1 MQSMKMAQIFTPP
14 QFDYASILPF
24 SMELEKLRNSADL
37 SIDFSKTAFAS
48 PIAILTIGC
57 NIKSLLEY
65 RKSSQLVTHFEGIS
79 EDIDAHS
86 YLGHLGFFDFI
97 DVQFG
102 KAIGEA
108 KGNNR
113 YMPITKLSYSDLML
127 EVSPPYKLLRHVIM
141 AEAEKL
147 AIVLSPEETDGS
159 STVTLAYALREIIRN
174 VFEHSKAREAYIC
187 GQRRSNGSVEIAIID
202 QGIGIFNSLKNA
214 FKIKDPVDSLELA
227 IEPAVSRTTGPRG
240 DKNEHGNSGYGLY
253 VLSRLGLDY
262 GKFLLGSGDGCLR
275 MDKEG
280 RTIDKFSFK
289 GTVVGLRLYSPP
301 DNFGADLDAILQG
314 GEMEAYMVGLPVKPS
329 SGTKEIPLSKRR

>member
-1 MQSMKMAQIFTPP
+1 MNPIFTPP

-24 SMELEKLRNSADL
+24 SLELEQLRDSTEL
-37 SIDFSKTAFAS
+37 SIDFSRTEFAS

-57 NIKSLLEY
+57 NIKFLLEH
-65 RKSSQLVTHFEGIS
+65 RKASGLETHFQGIS
-79 EDIDAHS
+79 QDIPAHS
-86 YLGHLGFFDFI
+86 YLGHLGFFNFI
-97 DVQFG
+97 DVPFG

-108 KGNNR
+108 VGNKR

-159 STVTLAYALREIIRN
+159 ATVTLAYALREIIRN
-174 VFEHSKAREAYIC
+174 AFEHSKAREAYIC

-227 IEPAVSRTTGPRG
+227 IEPAVSRTTGPQG

-253 VLSRLGLDY
+253 VLSRLGLEY
-262 GKFLLGSGDGCLR
+262 GKFLLGSGEGCLR
-275 MDKEG
+275 MDKAG
-280 RTIDKFSFK
+280 TSVDKFCYN
-289 GTVVGLRLYSPP
+289 GTIVGLRLHSPP
-301 DNFGADLDAILQG
+301 DNFGAELDAILEG
-314 GEMEAYMVGLPVKPS
+314 GEREAYMVGRPVKPS
-329 SGTKEIPLSKRR
+329 SGTKEVPLPKRK